1 MEDLG
6 IDPTDEDILMRFGR
20 VEGLLPN
27 SHLRKLAYV

>member
-20 VEGLLPN
+20 ELKDFFQI
-27 SHLRKLAYV
+27 HI